1 MGHIFHSQTRGF
13 ERITAEAAIN
23 IHRTSG
29 RGIIMI
35 ARYLLLA
42 SVAGTSIIASSAQ
55 AQDASQTSPQSA
67 ADSAEQASSAR
78 GEVIIVTARRRA
90 ETAQEVPLA
99 ISVVRGDSIEATG
112 NFNVVKLQQLAPT
125 LQVYTTNPR
134 NTSVNIRGLGVP
146 FGLTSDGFEQGVGIY
161 VDDVYNSRV
170 AAATFD
176 FLDVNQV
183 EVLRGPQGTLYGK
196 NTTAGAINI
205 TTNQPTFNFEGR
217 AELSVGNLGLKQA
230 KAAVSGP
237 LSDTIAARIAIAST
251 SRRGTIYNVMSDR
264 WINEQDNLGIRGQLL
279 FQPND
284 DFSLTLSGDYSRQN
298 PECCGTVFVRVGTT
312 QRPLTRQYD
321 ALAAAQ
327 GYVVPSRN
335 PYDRLTDLD
344 SELNAG
350 NKIGGVSAR
359 IKWNVGPGTLTS
371 VTAWRFWDWKPA
383 NDRDF
388 TGLPIVSLSQNPSQ
402 QDQYSQEFRYNYESR
417 KVDFVVGLFGFKQRI
432 DTQGTEQ
439 QGAAASKWNLT
450 GANANNPSILQGL
463 TATNTQWLKSESAAL
478 FGQLSWKVTDALTIQ
493 PGARLNYDKKSGF
506 YQRVVTSGTGAVI
519 TSCAPSVTA
528 GNPVLTAQCG
538 IYQPQVSAP
547 SDSAWNFTYDF
558 NVNYKIAPD
567 ILAYA
572 TYAKSFKTL
581 GINQNGLPLNSDNT
595 VNYAAGTVK
604 PESVNHFEVGLKTQF
619 WNRRA
624 TFNLTA
630 FRTEIKDF
638 QATVNGGQFGTTRGY
653 LANADKVRSQGIEAD
668 FKIVASD
675 RFTAYAN
682 GAYTDA
688 KYVKFCNAPPPP
700 ELAGGSSTGIV
711 VTGRCSYTGTP
722 GPAATAS
729 QVSPPF
735 VDISGERLPGVSKW
749 AFSYGAEY
757 NIPLTLLDKDGQ
769 LYVGVDGNYRSHW
782 NSNATPSIYTEV
794 KGYALTNFRAGFRGD
809 GFDVF
814 GWVRNAFDV
823 NYIDNLQVAPGNTG
837 LIAGTPGDPRT
848 WGGTIKFSF

>member
-284 DFSLTLSGDYSRQN
+284 DFSLTLSGDYSKQN

-506 YQRVVTSGTGAVI
+506 YQRVVTTGTGAVI
-519 TSCAPSVTA
+519 TSCAPSATA

>member
-1 MGHIFHSQTRGF
+1 
-13 ERITAEAAIN
+13 
-23 IHRTSG
+23 
-29 RGIIMI
+29 MI
-35 ARYLLLA
+35 ARFLLLA
-42 SVAGTSIIASSAQ
+42 GVASASFIVSTASAQ
-55 AQDASQTSPQSA
+55 DSAQPAANNPA
-67 ADSAEQASSAR
+67 ADATEQASSPR
-78 GEVIIVTARRRA
+78 GEVIIVTARRRQ

-99 ISVVRGDSIEATG
+99 ISVVKGDSIEATG
-112 NFNVVKLQQLAPT
+112 NFNIVKLQQLAPT

-205 TTNQPTFNFEGR
+205 TTNQPTFDFEGR
-217 AELSVGNLGLKQA
+217 AELTVGNLNYKQA

-237 LSDTIAARIAIAST
+237 LSETVAARIAVAAT
-251 SRRGTIYNVMSDR
+251 SRRGTLYNVTSQR

-279 FQPND
+279 FKPSD
-284 DFSLTLSGDYSRQN
+284 DFSITLSGDYSKQD
-298 PECCGTVFVRVGTT
+298 PECCGTTFVRVGRT
-312 QRPLTRQYD
+312 QRPLNRQYD

-344 SELNAG
+344 SNLNAG
-350 NKIGGVSAR
+350 NKIGGASAK
-359 IKWNVGPGTLTS
+359 IKWDVGPGTLTS
-371 VTAWRFWDWKPA
+371 VTAWRFWDWKPE

-388 TGLPIVSLSQNPSQ
+388 TGLPIVSRSQNPSQ

-417 KVDFVVGLFGFKQRI
+417 QFDFVVGLFGFKQRI

-439 QGAAASKWNLT
+439 QGSAAAKWTLAPSNDP
-450 GANANNPSILQGL
+450 NNPANNPATLAGL
-463 TATNTQWLKSESAAL
+463 TASNTQYLKADSAAL

-506 YQRVVTSGTGAVI
+506 YQRVVTNAQGQAISCTTIPAPGTI
-519 TSCAPSVTA
+519 A
-528 GNPVLTAQCG
+528 GTTQQCG

-558 NVNYKIAPD
+558 NVNYKVARD
-567 ILAYA
+567 VLAYA

-595 VNYAAGTVK
+595 VNYDAATVK
-604 PESVNHFEVGLKTQF
+604 PESVNHYEIGLKTQF
-619 WNRRA
+619 WDRRA

-630 FRTEIKDF
+630 FRTEIKNF
-638 QATVNGGQFGTTRGY
+638 QATVNGGQFGTVRGY
-653 LANADKVRSQGIEAD
+653 LANAEKVRSQGIEAD
-668 FKIVASD
+668 FKVVVSD

-688 KYVKFCNAPPPP
+688 KYKKFTNAPCPP
-700 ELAGGSSTGIV
+700 ELSGGTLQPANA
-711 VTGRCSYTGTP
+711 TP
-722 GPAATAS
+722 DYS
-729 QVSPPF
+729 QPGVPGALSPRQC
-735 VDISGERLPGVSKW
+735 DISGQRLPGVSKW
-749 AFSYGAEY
+749 AFSYGGEY
-757 NIPLTLLDKDGQ
+757 NIPAHLLDKDGQ
-769 LYVGVDGNYRSHW
+769 VYLGVDGSYRSHW
-782 NSNATPSIYTEV
+782 NSNASPSIYTEV
-794 KGYALTNFRAGFRGD
+794 KGYALTNFRAGFRGE

-823 NYIDNLQVAPGNTG
+823 NYIENLQVAPGNTG
-837 LIAGTPGDPRT
+837 LIAGQVGDPQT
-848 WGGTIKFSF
+848 WGGTIKVSF

>member
-1 MGHIFHSQTRGF
+1 
-13 ERITAEAAIN
+13 
-23 IHRTSG
+23 
-29 RGIIMI
+29 MI
-35 ARYLLLA
+35 ARILLLA
-42 SVAGTSIIASSAQ
+42 GVASTSIIASSAH
-55 AQDASQTSPQSA
+55 AKDVPAPVADTAAADTDAADQTSPRA
-67 ADSAEQASSAR
+67 
-78 GEVIIVTARRRA
+78 EVIIVTARRRA

-99 ISVVRGDSIEATG
+99 ISVIKGDSIEATG

-205 TTNQPTFNFEGR
+205 TTNQPTFDFEGR
-217 AELSVGNLGLKQA
+217 AELTAGNLNYKQA

-237 LSDTIAARIAIAST
+237 LSDTLAARIAVATT
-251 SRRGTIYNVMSDR
+251 SRRGTIYNVTTRR
-264 WINEQDNLGIRGQLL
+264 WINEQDNLGLRAQLL
-279 FQPND
+279 FKPND
-284 DFSLTLSGDYSRQN
+284 NFSLTLSGDYSRQD

-312 QRPLTRQYD
+312 QRPPNRQYD

-350 NKIGGVSAR
+350 NKIGGVSA
-359 IKWNVGPGTLTS
+359 KAVWNLGSGTLTS

-388 TGLPIVSLSQNPSQ
+388 TGLPIVSKSQNPSQ
-402 QDQYSQEFRYNYESR
+402 QDQYSQEFRYNYSGQ
-417 KVDFVVGLFGFKQRI
+417 KIDFVVGLFGFKQRI

-450 GANANNPSILQGL
+450 PSTNPTNVANNPATLAGL
-463 TATNTQWLKSESAAL
+463 TAANTQWLKSESAAL

-506 YQRVVTSGTGAVI
+506 YQRVVTNGQGQVI
-519 TSCAPSVTA
+519 SCTPAPSSTTQ
-528 GNPVLTAQCG
+528 PVLAAQCG
-538 IYQPQVSAP
+538 IYQPQLSAP

-567 ILAYA
+567 ILVYA

-604 PESVNHFEVGLKTQF
+604 PESVNHFEAGLKTQF

-668 FKIVASD
+668 FKVVASD

-700 ELAGGSSTGIV
+700 ELSGGSSTGIV
-711 VTGRCSYTGTP
+711 VSQTDKCAYTGAIGAAGTP
-722 GPAATAS
+722 NS
-729 QVSPPF
+729 VSPPF
-735 VDISGERLPGVSKW
+735 VDISGQDLPGVSKW

-757 NIPLTLLDKDGQ
+757 NIPVTLLNKEGQ
-769 LYVGVDGNYRSHW
+769 AYLGVDGNYRSHW